1 MGRGNSIE
9 ERDEMA
15 TTTLRLADKRN
26 RFAASCRAACRR
38 LAFAAFGVILALVAA
53 PDETRAQAYRLYTA
67 QEIVDAGH
75 GFFGATAGA
84 LASAVERT
92 FSQYGM
98 PNGYILGEEA
108 GGAFIGGLRYG
119 EGVLFTKNAGEHKVY
134 WQGPSLGWDYGLDGN
149 RTMMLVYDLP
159 SIDFLYQRFYGISG
173 SAYFVG
179 GLGVTALTR
188 QGVNLVPI
196 RTGIGARLGVNIGY
210 LKLTRY
216 PDGNP
221 F

>member
-1 MGRGNSIE
+1 MAR
-9 ERDEMA
+9 A
-15 TTTLRLADKRN
+15 TTQNTISTRN
-26 RFAASCRAACRR
+26 PAAFRR
-38 LAFAAFGVILALVAA
+38 LLLAVFFAIAAMAALAPGEAQ
-53 PDETRAQAYRLYTA
+53 AQAYRTYTA

-75 GFFGATAGA
+75 GFFGATSGA
-84 LASAVERT
+84 LAGAVERT
-92 FSQYGM
+92 FEKYGL

-119 EGVLFTKNAGEHKVY
+119 EGVLYTKNAGNHRVY
-134 WQGPSLGWDYGLDGN
+134 WQGPSVGWDYGLDGN

-159 SIDFLYQRFYGISG
+159 TIDFLYSRFFGVSG
-173 SAYFVG
+173 SAYMVG

-188 QGVNLVPI
+188 SGVNLVPI
-196 RTGIGARLGVNIGY
+196 RTGIGARLGINIGY

-216 PDGNP
+216 PDNNP